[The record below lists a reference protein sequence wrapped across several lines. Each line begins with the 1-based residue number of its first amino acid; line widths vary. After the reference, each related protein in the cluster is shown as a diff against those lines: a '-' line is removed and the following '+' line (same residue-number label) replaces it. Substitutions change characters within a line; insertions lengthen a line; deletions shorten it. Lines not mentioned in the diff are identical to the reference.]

1 MYSCSDS
8 KIASLVMLS
17 KLELPI
23 ISKSSVRGLLI
34 CRLEIFSKS
43 TSLIGLY
50 AGHLKNNEKES
61 SVLQSHFLQAGVSDE

>member
-17 KLELPI
+17 KLELPNI
-23 ISKSSVRGLLI
+23 NKSSVRGLLI

-50 AGHLKNNEKES
+50 AGHLKK
-61 SVLQSHFLQAGVSDE
+61 